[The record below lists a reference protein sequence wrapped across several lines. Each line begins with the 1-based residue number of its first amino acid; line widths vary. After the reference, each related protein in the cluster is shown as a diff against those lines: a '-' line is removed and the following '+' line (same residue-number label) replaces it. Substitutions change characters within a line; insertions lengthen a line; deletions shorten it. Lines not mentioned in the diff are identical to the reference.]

1 MMKKLLVTALVVLG
15 LVIVSGMALGAP
27 HMRLSETEFNFG
39 YVPQHSKI
47 SHDFWIYSDGDDT
60 LKIIKVVPG

>member
-1 MMKKLLVTALVVLG
+1 MKRSMITTLVLLG
-15 LVIVSGMALGAP
+15 LVLIAASAFTAP
-27 HMRLSETEFNFG
+27 HMTLPETEFNFG

-47 SHDFWIYSDGDDT
+47 SHDFWIYSDGDDS